1 MRVQSAVIDFVFP
14 PPFPEPIADSTP
26 GPFCDFPIGFLQVHC
41 EGIVGYGVVPVS
53 HTLALLLLSFAS
65 ISSISQALSSPQ
77 EKLNLHSRM
86 AQQYLE
92 EQRPELAVP
101 EFQAIIA
108 L

>member
-1 MRVQSAVIDFVFP
+1 V
-14 PPFPEPIADSTP
+14 
-26 GPFCDFPIGFLQVHC
+26 
-41 EGIVGYGVVPVS
+41 
-53 HTLALLLLSFAS
+53 LLLPSFTS
-65 ISSISQALSSPQ
+65 ISSLSQAISGPQ
-77 EKLNLHSRM
+77 EKLNFDSRM

>member
-1 MRVQSAVIDFVFP
+1 MSLRRSADN
-14 PPFPEPIADSTP
+14 AALAASTP
-26 GPFCDFPIGFLQVHC
+26 SRSPHPAHG
-41 EGIVGYGVVPVS
+41 
-53 HTLALLLLSFAS
+53 HTFALLLLSFAS
-65 ISSISQALSSPQ
+65 IASLSQALSSPQ